1 MMNHTLSFPIICIPH
16 TNVEEKKNQKQK
28 RTFLTPYVM
37 LQVSGLAIPLYID
50 SNSEERNGQ
59 DASEFSYSNDNIQ
72 ITTYFPAPQFSQL
85 EQIFFGE
92 VSLVAGEDLWFL
104 YD

>member
-28 RTFLTPYVM
+28 STFLTPYVM

-50 SNSEERNGQ
+50 SDSEERNGQ
-59 DASEFSYSNDNIQ
+59 DASEFSFSNHN
-72 ITTYFPAPQFSQL
+72 
-85 EQIFFGE
+85 
-92 VSLVAGEDLWFL
+92 
-104 YD
+104 